1 MEKITK
7 SLQEPERKKEN
18 LEQVRERARI
28 SLKAQLSAN
37 KKRVDDYKSQHY
49 GAETNQAKK
58 DGQSL

>member
-1 MEKITK
+1 M
-7 SLQEPERKKEN
+7 QEPERKKEN

-49 GAETNQAKK
+49 GAEINKAKK
-58 DGQSL
+58 DEQSL